1 MLAVDQHS
9 TSVVTQRGGQPWR
22 ADRVIRGRARQ
33 LRRDMNKPERLLWS
47 ILRDGQMDGYR
58 FRRQHPIGD
67 FIVDFFCPAAR
78 LAVEVD
84 GDTHA
89 EQEEYDRR
97 RTRWLATQKGVRV
110 LRVSNL
116 DVLANL
122 EGVYDLI
129 LEQLRAGPLPD
140 PPRSQRCSRGGDP

>member
-1 MLAVDQHS
+1 
-9 TSVVTQRGGQPWR
+9 
-22 ADRVIRGRARQ
+22 
-33 LRRDMNKPERLLWS
+33 MNKPERLLWS
-47 ILRDGQMDGYR
+47 ILRDGQMDGHR

-78 LAVEVD
+78 LVIEVD

-89 EQEEYDRR
+89 EQARYDRQC
-97 RTRWLATQKGVRV
+97 TRWLAAQKGLRV

-116 DVLANL
+116 DVLTNL

-129 LEQLRAGPLPD
+129 LEVLRAAA
-140 PPRSQRCSRGGDP
+140 PP